1 MKGLLAV
8 LLLTLGLYRQAWE
21 DQKKQKKQMNAR

>member
-21 DQKKQKKQMNAR
+21 DQKKQMNAR